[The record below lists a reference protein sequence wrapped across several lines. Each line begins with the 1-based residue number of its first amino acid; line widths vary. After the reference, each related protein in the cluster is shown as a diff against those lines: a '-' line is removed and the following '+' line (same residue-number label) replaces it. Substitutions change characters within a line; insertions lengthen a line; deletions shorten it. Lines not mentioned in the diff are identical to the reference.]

1 MTGVQ
6 TCALLISVVTYGWAA
21 GADVVLPR
29 GFLFRTNVNY
39 NGFRLDGVPPT
50 GFQSQFN
57 TPAYRFNCSVTNR
70 NLWKKTWVSLNY
82 RWQQQFLWESNFG
95 AGTIPAFGTLDFT
108 CTIPV
113 KLMNSQLKVGGTNLL
128 NRYYT
133 TNFGSAQI
141 GAMYFVTWVV
151 DKW

>member
-1 MTGVQ
+1 M
-6 TCALLISVVTYGWAA
+6 
-21 GADVVLPR
+21 
-29 GFLFRTNVNY
+29 LFR
-39 NGFRLDGVPPT
+39 
-50 GFQSQFN
+50 S
-57 TPAYRFNCSVTNR
+57 
-70 NLWKKTWVSLNY
+70 LWKKTGVSLNY